1 MILIMLWSHKPCTV
15 EVLAQP
21 QNSMNILV
29 VEDDR
34 DIRELVCQSLEQNDF
49 HTIGCR
55 DLREARQS
63 MANIGP
69 DCLVVDW
76 MLPDGSGIE
85 FIRWLR
91 RQPQFQQIPVLM
103 LTARAQES
111 DMLTGLESGADDYLT
126 KPMSLRELNARVKA
140 LLRRPPAYHE
150 SKDALQV
157 GPLSLNSRTHEV
169 FVGKAALDLS
179 KTEFKLLKLFM
190 ENPLNVLTREQI
202 LDAVWGI
209 NTFLG
214 DRTVDVHVLRLRKLL
229 KPHAA
234 DGMIATVRGSGY
246 RFSEHVDKSNR

>member
-1 MILIMLWSHKPCTV
+1 
-15 EVLAQP
+15 
-21 QNSMNILV
+21 MNILV

-34 DIRELVCQSLEQNDF
+34 DIRELVCQSLAQNDF
-49 HTIGCR
+49 QTTACR

-63 MANIGP
+63 MAKIDL

-140 LLRRPPAYHE
+140 LLRRPAAYQE
-150 SKDALQV
+150 TKDVLQA

-169 FVGKAALDLS
+169 FFGEAALDLS

-190 ENPLNVLTREQI
+190 QHPLKVLSREQI
-202 LDAVWGI
+202 LDAVWGA
-209 NTFLG
+209 NAYLG

-229 KPHAA
+229 KPLAA
-234 DGMIATVRGSGY
+234 DAMISTVRGSGY
-246 RFSEHVDKSNR
+246 RFSEHIDKSH